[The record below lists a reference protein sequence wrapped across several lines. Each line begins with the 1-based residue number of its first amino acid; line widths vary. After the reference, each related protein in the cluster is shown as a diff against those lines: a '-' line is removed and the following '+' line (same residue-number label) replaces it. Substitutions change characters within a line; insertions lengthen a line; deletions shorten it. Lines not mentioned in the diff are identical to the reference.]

1 MILDS
6 RNMSLHDLY
15 RLLSGTVLPRP
26 IAFVSTV
33 GPDGV
38 YNLAPFS
45 FYTIL
50 CSKPAM
56 VGVSVARRDGGE
68 KKDTARNIELAGDF
82 VINMV
87 TEELTER
94 MNITAADFPPGVDEF
109 QKARLTPLQSDMV
122 KSPRLAE
129 SPINLECRLDRVLEF
144 GRTPASSFFVG
155 EVVRFHIKDEFYQNG
170 RLDFKKM
177 KPIGRLAGDSYC
189 RITDLFDMKRP
200 GE

>member
-6 RNMSLHDLY
+6 ENLSLYDLY

-33 GPDGV
+33 SPDGV
-38 YNLAPFS
+38 FNLAPFS

-56 VGVSVARRDGGE
+56 LGISIARRDGQ
-68 KKDTARNIELAGDF
+68 KKDTVRNIELTGDF
-82 VINMV
+82 VVNVV

-94 MNITAADFPPGVDEF
+94 MNITAADYPLGIDEF
-109 QKARLTPLQSDMV
+109 QEAKLTPLESDMV

-129 SPINLECRLDRVLEF
+129 SPVNMECRLDRVLEF
-144 GRTPASSFFVG
+144 GRVPTSSFVIG

-170 RLDFKKM
+170 RIDFKKM
-177 KPIGRLAGDSYC
+177 RPIGRLAGDSYC
-189 RITDLFDMKRP
+189 RISDLFDMKRP